1 MSTTKSFEVRRNW
14 VYLEGTENGCLLQTE
29 AGEVVYYVY
38 SDYAPEPEMGG
49 FPEDAVGGPSRLR
62 GGNIWIR
69 SKNWSRVSY
78 MPYNVD
84 AEAIDVIV
92 GDLPDLNTSDKSNV
106 VNSINELVATKADK
120 ADVGDINNLLTPVK
134 SSIVNAIN
142 SLKQSVDVV
151 SSLVVWSGEVEIT
164 AQHIADKQ
172 LILPETPTGTVLFIP
187 YGGVAQRQNVDFYV
201 TGTVL
206 AWDSLALEL
215 LLEVGDVIYIQF
227 SREI

>member
-1 MSTTKSFEVRRNW
+1 
-14 VYLEGTENGCLLQTE
+14 
-29 AGEVVYYVY
+29 
-38 SDYAPEPEMGG
+38 
-49 FPEDAVGGPSRLR
+49 
-62 GGNIWIR
+62 
-69 SKNWSRVSY
+69 

-84 AEAIDVIV
+84 AESIDVIV
-92 GDLPDLNTSDKSNV
+92 GSLPDLNTSDKSNV

-164 AQHIADKQ
+164 TQHIADKQ

-187 YGGVAQRQNVDFYV
+187 YGGVAQRMNRDFYV
-201 TGTVL
+201 TGSVL